1 MEKKFDYIEKA
12 KEIYNNWE
20 RHQTYIGNKNLI
32 NVCNESVNFYEGNHY
47 YKMKHKVDLPK
58 VVFNVVKMIIDNKVS
73 NILSTPFSVKFTSA
87 EAPELADKLNNFD
100 KYILKE
106 LDHDILNRR
115 LVNDGEIKGTFAIH
129 YYWNENLIGQVG
141 LFKGGLQAE
150 LLDPLNIACENP
162 REKDIQ
168 KQKWIIIP
176 KRLEVKVVKKLCD
189 ENVDLELIR
198 PDDLDTHYDDD
209 REAENSDKEKGLVT
223 VFTRYFRVDG
233 EVYYDRATKET
244 LIQKPKPL
252 NPNTHYKQIKY
263 QNAEEK
269 QKTDEDLQM
278 DSQKLTQDDDIE
290 FKDDDMKFYLYPI
303 EVNCLTPSNS
313 GIYGLSDVYSLIT
326 PQKML
331 NLSFSAQYKRYLDD
345 LFPKWLTKKG
355 ALQQE
360 ITGMPNEIITDY
372 SNTNGWGIAKVEG
385 GSLANAQFTVSDTIT
400 TFMKL
405 VSNSRDVLTGD
416 SVGANMSALAIQSL
430 QTQAEKPIAQ
440 QRELFMQS
448 LIRMARIR
456 VLFYKFFYEEKNFSY
471 ELNDIDFEEK
481 LEHNNYE
488 EINKT
493 QADVFKGEE
502 LYNKSFNISVDVGR
516 GTKYDAITAQET
528 LNSLFVNGAINNM
541 DADRLEQYY
550 EMLDDNLFP
559 NKSNLKRIIRKQRQS
574 ENAMLK
580 QQLEQVTAENQQLQI
595 KLEQAQVLISTI
607 QDEFKQKIE
616 YANERIKN
624 SEDNLSSANQLIMQM
639 MNTQQG
645 NSTDKQ

>member
-1 MEKKFDYIEKA
+1 MAEITFDYIEKA
-12 KEIYNNWE
+12 KEVYKNWE
-20 RHQTYIGNKNLI
+20 RHRTYLANKNLF

-87 EAPELADKLNNFD
+87 DDASLAEKLNNFD

-106 LDHDILNRR
+106 LDHDIINRR

-129 YYWNENLIGQVG
+129 YYWNENLIGQIGVY
-141 LFKGGLQAE
+141 KGGLQAE

-168 KQKWIIIP
+168 KQKWIIVP
-176 KRLEVKVVKKLCD
+176 KRLEVNVVKKMCD
-189 ENVDLELIR
+189 KNVDLELIK
-198 PDDLDTHYDDD
+198 PDNLETNYDNDV
-209 REAENSDKEKGLVT
+209 EAENSDKEKGLVT
-223 VFTRYFRVDG
+223 VFTRYFRING

-252 NPNTHYKQIKY
+252 NPNIHYEKFKY
-263 QNAEEK
+263 QSEEERE
-269 QKTDEDLQM
+269 KTDEDIKM
-278 DSQKLTQDDDIE
+278 DGQKLTQDDKIE
-290 FKDDDMKFYLYPI
+290 VKDDDKKFYLYPI
-303 EVNCLTPSNS
+303 EMNCLTPSDS

-331 NLSFSAQYKRYLDD
+331 NLSFASQYKRYLDD
-345 LFPKWLTKKG
+345 LFPKWLVKRG

-360 ITGMPNEIITDY
+360 ITGMPNEIITDN

-385 GSLANAQFTVSDTIT
+385 GSIANAQFTVSDTIT
-400 TFMKL
+400 NFMKV
-405 VSNSRDVLTGD
+405 VSNSRDVLNGD
-416 SVGANMSALAIQSL
+416 AVGANMSALAIQSL

-456 VLFYKFFYEEKNFSY
+456 ILFYKFFYEEKNFSY

-488 EINKT
+488 EVNRT
-493 QADVFKGEE
+493 QKDTFKGSE
-502 LYNKSFNISVDVGR
+502 LNQKTFGISVDVGR

-528 LNSLFVNGAINNM
+528 LNALFVNGSINNM

-559 NKSNLKRIIRKQRQS
+559 NKANLKRIIRKQRQS

-580 QQLEQVTAENQQLQI
+580 QQLEQTTAENQELQI
-595 KLEQAQVLISTI
+595 QLEQAKVMISTL

-616 YANERIKN
+616 YANEKIKS
-624 SEDNLSSANQLIMQM
+624 SEANLQNANNLIMQLYK
-639 MNTQQG
+639 G
-645 NSTDKQ
+645 NSTE